1 MQSSMESQSI
11 TIMCSTQC
19 HLTPHPKTGKY
30 FIQPLGIG
38 IDAAGK
44 STEHDDAANLV
55 TQACSGHHLDKL
67 REPDMTAFGSTVE
80 LRLNA
85 SSDCTAREGAI
96 ISEHNRGLRASE
108 TRLVACAIAF
118 NARHKRALGMPS
130 RYTKARHLPCA
141 LSWRGAFTAAHVREG
156 YSAGR
161 SLMSWANNAH
171 RSPKVR

>member
-118 NARHKRALGMPS
+118 NARHKACVGYALAVHESSSPAM
-130 RYTKARHLPCA
+130 RT
-141 LSWRGAFTAAHVREG
+141 VM
-156 YSAGR
+156 AGR
-161 SLMSWANNAH
+161 VYGSARTRGILCGAELDVMG
-171 RSPKVR
+171 K